1 MSPLALTNVQNVS
14 AIVLPGSLASDAE
27 VMTLSMDLY
36 YLIYYQQVET
46 VLRADRALE
55 ILEVNVMQCIEL
67 LYNTSLYL
75 CSLFNY

>member
-14 AIVLPGSLASDAE
+14 ARVLPGSLASDAE
-27 VMTLSMDLY
+27 VMTLSVDLY